1 VPFDSRDAVSVIKCW
16 TILNG
21 DAATPN
27 DSATITV
34 NHVPLPVPFSEN
46 FESQNVPAGW
56 AVDGFVTNAHGN
68 ASYVLATNLY
78 SFNPEAIQD
87 LPRYGMIGA
96 NDTLT
101 FSYRITN
108 YSGGGPMILGS
119 NKIEVQVS
127 TDCGTTYQT
136 INSINSLNHSPTIN
150 LRTRRIALGQFAG
163 QAIKIRFLCTWASGD
178 YWVDLDNINLLSC
191 AADMALAADVTNASP
206 GQSDGKVRVTVGAG
220 NPPYQFVWSNGVTGD
235 SISGLANGSYTV
247 TVTDAFGCTATMSVH
262 VGTTAVQEIAGLNR
276 FSLQPNPTTGATT
289 LLVELA
295 ENTGNLRVQVLNLLG
310 QTLWETNTSNT
321 DRISEQLN
329 LNTQPDGIYLVRL
342 IANGQVATRK
352 LVKSA
357 E

>member
-1 VPFDSRDAVSVIKCW
+1 
-16 TILNG
+16 
-21 DAATPN
+21 
-27 DSATITV
+27 
-34 NHVPLPVPFSEN
+34 
-46 FESQNVPAGW
+46 
-56 AVDGFVTNAHGN
+56 
-68 ASYVLATNLY
+68 
-78 SFNPEAIQD
+78 
-87 LPRYGMIGA
+87 
-96 NDTLT
+96 
-101 FSYRITN
+101 
-108 YSGGGPMILGS
+108 
-119 NKIEVQVS
+119 
-127 TDCGTTYQT
+127 
-136 INSINSLNHSPTIN
+136 
-150 LRTRRIALGQFAG
+150 
-163 QAIKIRFLCTWASGD
+163 
-178 YWVDLDNINLLSC
+178 
-191 AADMALAADVTNASP
+191 MALAADVTNASP

-247 TVTDAFGCTATMSVH
+247 TVTDAFGCTATLSVH